1 MALDFN
7 NIDVSDN
14 TESGT
19 LTALGFHIMNI
30 MNAFPGY
37 SEKAIK
43 YEQTGTANFI
53 VEAQPEIS
61 CRVGFFTKALQEFDV
76 FTRMF
81 NVNITIQMPYSA
93 HTDNMFLLDA
103 KLSNIDGLLSIL
115 NNPLIMS
122 NFDFYI
128 SHLGK
133 TFATSSK
140 KKIQQLLKTLVV
152 KGKFF
157 MSEATIK
164 AILSMYKEKD
174 MAQNFVWQTF
184 NRIPL
189 WGGCQYPDV
198 YAKFKELAAQ

>member
-19 LTALGFHIMNI
+19 LTVLGFHIMNI
-30 MNAFPGY
+30 TEAFPGY
-37 SEKAIK
+37 SENVIK
-43 YEQTGTANFI
+43 YEQTGTTTFM

-61 CRVGFFTKALQEFDV
+61 SRIGFFTKALQEFDV
-76 FTRMF
+76 FTRTF
-81 NVNITIQMPYSA
+81 NVNVTIQMPWAS

-103 KLSNIDGLLSIL
+103 KLSNIDTLQSIL
-115 NNPLIMS
+115 DNPLIMG

-128 SHLGK
+128 THLGK
-133 TFATSSK
+133 TFTTSSK
-140 KKIQQLLKTLVV
+140 KKIQQLLKTLVG
-152 KGKFF
+152 KSKFF

-164 AILSMYKEKD
+164 AILSLYKEKD
-174 MAQNFVWQTF
+174 MAQNFDWQTF

-189 WGGCQYPDV
+189 WASCQYSDV
-198 YAKFKELAAQ
+198 YAKFKELAEQ